1 MFCPECGNEVRDGA
15 GFCGECGQKLSNNM
29 LGPYEL
35 RGELGR
41 GAMAVVW
48 RAWDTRLD
56 REVAIKEP
64 LFDPSYSDEVR
75 EEMTRRFVNE
85 AKTAARLQH
94 PGIVSIYEADVYD
107 GRPAIVMEL
116 VNGSTLTDLLA
127 SHTLDAASAMDAID
141 QLLDAVGYA
150 HEHGV
155 VHRDIKPD
163 NVFINQAGRVKL
175 ADFGIAHAGD
185 TGGTVAGAVLGT
197 PGYMSPEQAKGQ
209 TVDERSDLFSVGV
222 VAYEALSGHHPFGAG
237 DGSDSTTLLYRI
249 VHEEPPAIPDVSM
262 AGLPADVRPAIAAA
276 MSKNPAMRPQS
287 SQAFKQMLHGGV
299 MPQTQTTSPASSHL
313 AQAVQR
319 GGGNR
324 PPWMPYAIAGAIG
337 VVLIV
342 IVLVFAMG
350 GSGGG
355 GGGAAGAGGAS
366 ATSSNA
372 AYYLASD
379 GSNVAIYSNSNNLV
393 ESSDV
398 AVSDLESSTASQ
410 LASHIPFATLSEAQ
424 AKVSDLAKE
433 AEATKKAKE
442 EAEKAAR
449 QAATSVSLYAVNPH
463 TNQGV
468 TVTVNRTPSGF
479 IIPDSTTRAY
489 TRAEIEA
496 MNLTDAELFLARNEI
511 VARSGY
517 IFHNDNLRQY
527 FIDNCSWYSP
537 VNTSYNLSGIP
548 ADNAA
553 VILEIERA
561 RGSWYPD
568 IK

>member
-1 MFCPECGNEVRDGA
+1 MFCPECGGELPDGA
-15 GFCGECGQKLSNNM
+15 GFCGKCGHKLSNDM

-85 AKTAARLQH
+85 AKTAARLHH
-94 PGIVSIYEADVYD
+94 PGIVAIYDADVYD

-116 VNGSTLTDLLA
+116 VKGSTLTDLMA
-127 SHTLDAASAMDAID
+127 AHALDAPSAVDAID

-150 HEHGV
+150 HANGV

-163 NVFINQAGRVKL
+163 NVFVDQSGRVKL

-197 PGYMSPEQAKGQ
+197 PGYMSPEQAKGLP
-209 TVDERSDLFSVGV
+209 VDERSDLFSVGV

-249 VHEEPPAIPDVSM
+249 VHEDPAALPDVSM
-262 AGLPADVRPAIAAA
+262 AGLPADARPAIAAA
-276 MSKNPAMRPQS
+276 LSKNPAMRPQN
-287 SQAFKQMLHGGV
+287 SQAFRQMLHGGA
-299 MPQTQTTSPASSHL
+299 MPQTQVSTAAPSKL
-313 AQAVQR
+313 AQAVKST
-319 GGGNR
+319 GNR
-324 PPWMPYAIAGAIG
+324 PPWMPYAIAGAICA
-337 VVLIV
+337 VILI

-355 GGGAAGAGGAS
+355 GGGGAGGAGAS
-366 ATSSNA
+366 GS

-379 GSNVAIYSNSNNLV
+379 GSKVAIYSNSNNLV
-393 ESSDV
+393 EATDV
-398 AVSDLESSTASQ
+398 SVSDLDSATASQ
-410 LASHIPFATLSEAQ
+410 LASHIPFATLGEAQ
-424 AKVSDLAKE
+424 AKVSELSKE
-433 AEATKKAKE
+433 AAATKKAKE
-442 EAEKAAR
+442 DAEAAAR
-449 QAATSVSLYAVNPH
+449 LGAGTVNLYAVNPH

-468 TVTVNRTPSGF
+468 TTQVRRASGGYV
-479 IIPDSTTRAY
+479 IPDSSSRAY

-496 MNLTDAELFLARNEI
+496 MNLSDAELFIARNEI
-511 VARSGY
+511 VARQGY

-527 FIDNCSWYSP
+527 FIDNCSWYNP
-537 VNTSYNLSGIP
+537 VNTSYNLTGIP
-548 ADNAA
+548 ASN
-553 VILEIERA
+553 VQILLDLEHA